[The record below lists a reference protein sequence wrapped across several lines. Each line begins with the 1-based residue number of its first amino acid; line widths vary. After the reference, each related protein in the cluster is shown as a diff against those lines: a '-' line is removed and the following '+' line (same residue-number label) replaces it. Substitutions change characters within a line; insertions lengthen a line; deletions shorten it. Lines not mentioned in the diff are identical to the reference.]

1 MKNIIEEFIP
11 LSGKND
17 ITTAIR
23 EVIKYYGVD
32 LSEEMLFGLGGG
44 LHFFYFNMRSLP
56 HPVIGARMM
65 PRKFEENLARNSHI
79 NIQIKKTDDEKSAW
93 NLLRSKLILN
103 HPVIVYVE
111 MAELDYLHM
120 PPDQRFGSHCVTV
133 FGFDEDEQVVYISDR
148 DQVGFPITVSS
159 YEQPKS
165 FHIIPIAELSK
176 ARISKLEPFPP
187 ENIWLEIEWNYYHF
201 LTRSQIISAI
211 KENMIQFL
219 NAPNPR
225 EGLRAIQ
232 SFAHSMD
239 KWKDW
244 SAERLNRAALNAFI
258 MIDQIGGSGGGA
270 YRKMYG
276 QFLLEAAHQAS
287 APAFGAIGEQYLIL
301 SDHWDEVGHLFFNL
315 YQGEQPDILEDIK
328 KKLLQIVIVEKG
340 LANQLLSVINV
351 ISE

>member
-1 MKNIIEEFIP
+1 MKNIIEGFTP

-23 EVIKYYGVD
+23 EVIKYYGVN

-44 LHFFYFNMRSLP
+44 LHFYYFNMRSLP
-56 HPVIGARMM
+56 HPVLGARML

-79 NIQIKKTDDEKSAW
+79 NIQIKRAEDETSAW

-111 MAELDYLHM
+111 MSELDYLHM
-120 PPDQRFGSHCVTV
+120 PADQSFGSHCVTV
-133 FGFDEDEQVVYISDR
+133 FGFDEEQQVVYISDR
-148 DQVGFPITVSS
+148 DQVGFPITVSPH
-159 YEQPKS
+159 EQPQS
-165 FHIIPIAELSK
+165 FHIIPIAELSR

-211 KENMIQFL
+211 NENMVQFL
-219 NAPNPR
+219 NVPNPN
-225 EGLRAIQ
+225 EGLRAIRL
-232 SFAHSMD
+232 FAHSME
-239 KWKDW
+239 KWKNW
-244 SAERLNRAALNAFI
+244 SAEKLKRAALNAFI

-276 QFLLEAAHQAS
+276 QFLLEAAHQA
-287 APAFGAIGEQYLIL
+287 AVPAFGAVGEQYLIL
-301 SDHWDEVGHLFFNL
+301 GDHWDDVGHLFFNL
-315 YQGEQPDILEDIK
+315 YQGEQPDILEEIK
-328 KKLLQIVIVEKG
+328 NKLLQIVFVEKG
-340 LANQLLSVINV
+340 LANQLLSVINA